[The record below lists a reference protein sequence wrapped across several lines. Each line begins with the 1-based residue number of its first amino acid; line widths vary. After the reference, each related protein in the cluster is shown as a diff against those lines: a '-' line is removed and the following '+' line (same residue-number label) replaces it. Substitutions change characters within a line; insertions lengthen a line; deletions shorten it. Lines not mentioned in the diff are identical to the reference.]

1 MPNRRLSLDIIN
13 LAIRLVADGTVTV
26 SYLDRNGIISK
37 STFYR
42 HRIRR
47 SEVKRKSTGRPRLLP
62 YSIAEFLHELIL
74 RRPALYLDELRS
86 ILRRITGRSIS
97 LSTVHRYLLRGGI
110 TLKRAHRIA
119 QERSARK
126 RAAYEIKIGQY
137 EPSQLVFS
145 DETSYDAR
153 DSVRVRARSKRSR
166 NAVLPRPY
174 TRGKRL
180 SCIAALGI
188 NGCFA
193 SRAVQGSFNEH
204 LFYTYLKNDLL
215 PYMTPFP
222 GPRSVLVLDNASI
235 HHSHRIRILV
245 EDIFN
250 CKLEFLPPYSPDFNP
265 IERAFSKIKASLR
278 RRNAAVVD
286 PNHFFEAVRD
296 ITLEDCEG
304 WMRLAGYVCS

>member
-1 MPNRRLSLDIIN
+1 MPNRRLSLDIID
-13 LAIRLVADGTVTV
+13 LAIRLVAEGTVTV

-42 HRIRR
+42 HRIRGL
-47 SEVKRKSTGRPRLLP
+47 EVKRKSTGRPRLLP
-62 YSIAEFLHELIL
+62 YSVAEFLYELVL

-86 ILRRITGRSIS
+86 ILRRINGRSIS

-153 DSVRVRARSKRSR
+153 DSVRVRARSKRNR
-166 NAVLPRPY
+166 NAVFPRSY

-180 SCIAALGI
+180 SFD
-188 NGCFA
+188 GCFA

-215 PYMTPFP
+215 PYMTPFS
-222 GPRSVLVLDNASI
+222 GPRSVLVLNNASI

-250 CKLEFLPPYSPDFNP
+250 CKLEFLPSYSPDFNP
-265 IERAFSKIKASLR
+265 IERAFAKIKASLC

-286 PNHFFEAVRD
+286 LNHFFEAVRD
-296 ITLEDCEG
+296 ITLKDCEG
-304 WMRLAGYVCS
+304 WMRLAGYVCG